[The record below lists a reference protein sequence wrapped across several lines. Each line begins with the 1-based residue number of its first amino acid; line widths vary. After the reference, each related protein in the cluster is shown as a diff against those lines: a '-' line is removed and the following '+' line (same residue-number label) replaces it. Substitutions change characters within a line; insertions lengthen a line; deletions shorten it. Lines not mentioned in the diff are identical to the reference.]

1 MAGISSYRD
10 LRVWQEGM
18 SLVEQCYRLTATFSK
33 DELFGLSS
41 QIKRAAVSVP
51 ANISE
56 GYGRGSTRSYVHF
69 LKIARGSLCEL
80 EAHLLLVTKLELAL
94 PDTVALVLGRRDV
107 VARLLHKLIQSLGPA
122 AAED

>member
-18 SLVEQCYRLTATFSK
+18 SLVEQCYRLTATFPK

-41 QIKRAAVSVP
+41 QIKRAAMSVP
-51 ANISE
+51 ANKAE

-80 EAHLLLVTKLELAL
+80 ETHLLLVTKLELAL